1 MATGLRSWLLALC
14 VTLLHVKRTSSKIV
28 DGTIDIREDW
38 TFLTRFCY
46 KDSVGELKYHFE
58 YPESYATQNIFLYF
72 DTQWPNVYPKPEMT
86 CLDKEDKVYRG
97 NNQVVNLTTSY
108 VWSGCEKKQLL
119 NKTYLEC
126 IGDRRFVSS
135 RERWWYIAVSNCK
148 STKGLLLKY
157 RLEMTNGDTFWR
169 KHFSADERYILPMDI
184 AFFIIFSILW
194 LLGIHIASQLTSRR
208 LFHFSYKLYLCSMTF
223 EVLSLMFYLIYYI
236 EFGKKG
242 IEKYGISVVG
252 RACHYISHVVFLI
265 MLILMAKGWTVT
277 RGRISSSGQ
286 IKLSI
291 FGTVYTV
298 CFAVL
303 FFYEAAVFDP
313 GEVLYIYESP
323 AGIGIC
329 VLRVIAWL
337 WFCYGTFFTLK
348 HYPNKSNFYY
358 PFWLIYT
365 AWFLAGPIMVVIS
378 AYRIPKWERA
388 QIVNGIDWCISI
400 LAHAVFLVITRPS
413 AANSNFPFHMRTNQ
427 IGIQEAAPSGPTDN
441 GVAYYTPPLPSA
453 PPPYSPQQPGHF
465 TDITSMFMVSGGT
478 NGKLLYPPANSPNG
492 LQNPYPPMN
501 GTQNGGMNGIPMMTI
516 SPS

>member
-1 MATGLRSWLLALC
+1 
-14 VTLLHVKRTSSKIV
+14 
-28 DGTIDIREDW
+28 
-38 TFLTRFCY
+38 
-46 KDSVGELKYHFE
+46 
-58 YPESYATQNIFLYF
+58 
-72 DTQWPNVYPKPEMT
+72 
-86 CLDKEDKVYRG
+86 
-97 NNQVVNLTTSY
+97 
-108 VWSGCEKKQLL
+108 
-119 NKTYLEC
+119 
-126 IGDRRFVSS
+126 
-135 RERWWYIAVSNCK
+135 
-148 STKGLLLKY
+148 
-157 RLEMTNGDTFWR
+157 
-169 KHFSADERYILPMDI
+169 
-184 AFFIIFSILW
+184 
-194 LLGIHIASQLTSRR
+194 
-208 LFHFSYKLYLCSMTF
+208 MTF

-298 CFAVL
+298 CFAIL

-329 VLRVIAWL
+329 VLRVMAWL

-365 AWFLAGPIMVVIS
+365 VWFLAGPIMVVIS

-427 IGIQEAAPSGPTDN
+427 IGIQEAAPPGPTDN

-453 PPPYSPQQPGHF
+453 PPPYSPQQLGHF